1 MVILLLEQ
9 EDIDINISDDFGQTA
24 LHEAA
29 SHDENSECLALLLTR
44 PDLSTVNP
52 RDEHEETPLSAA
64 VKSNAL
70 KCVQLLISDNRT
82 DPNIRDN
89 RGNSPLMFAVKRN
102 FRFEDCAKLLLADPR
117 VDLMTRDNYKRSR
130 GEVNR

>member
-1 MVILLLEQ
+1 MTL
-9 EDIDINISDDFGQTA
+9 A
-24 LHEAA
+24 KHEAA
-29 SHDENSECLALLLTR
+29 SHDENSECLALLLAR

-52 RDEHEETPLSAA
+52 RDEHKETPLSSA
-64 VKSNAL
+64 VKINAL
-70 KCVQLLISDNRT
+70 RCVQLLISDNRT
-82 DPNIRDN
+82 DPNIKDN